1 MLIVNDIMDAFTM
14 RRKLSS
20 MVRRTLRKQN
30 GALPEA
36 YMEELLGVIEDLD
49 KNIERID
56 SEIYASWKES
66 GDVS

>member
-66 GDVS
+66 GVVS

>member
-1 MLIVNDIMDAFTM
+1 
-14 RRKLSS
+14 
-20 MVRRTLRKQN
+20 
-30 GALPEA
+30 
-36 YMEELLGVIEDLD
+36 MEELLGVIEDLD

>member
-20 MVRRTLRKQN
+20 MVRRTLCKQN

>member
-30 GALPEA
+30 GALPE
-36 YMEELLGVIEDLD
+36 
-49 KNIERID
+49 RID

-66 GDVS
+66 GVVS

>member
-1 MLIVNDIMDAFTM
+1 MIIVNDIMDAFTM

-36 YMEELLGVIEDLD
+36 FMEELLWVIEDLD

>member
-49 KNIERID
+49 KNIKRID
-56 SEIYASWKES
+56 SEIYSSWKES

>member
-20 MVRRTLRKQN
+20 MVRRTLRKPN

-66 GDVS
+66 GVVS